1 MLKCTSRHGWDVWES
16 GADIE
21 GKKQCPRQDRLE
33 LDFELSKFPRV
44 AGCLGWFSLLL
55 EARLSLASSHRLYD
69 VDLSLLS
76 IWSPC
81 IDYINNLG
89 ASAVD
94 MESEIL
100 SLSRRFQSSR
110 HKGQAIHWIA
120 KDLQWRQLTRAWTWL
135 GIHWMPC
142 GEGACSAEALRL
154 RRWKSSL
161 QHWPEPLQQT
171 LEKEGQERDLPKPLC
186 LWETFL
192 RSLTWRVVCKYSK
205 SDFLI
210 FSDPF
215 QGSYKEVQ
223 FSLNLRLYIFL
234 NLSIRLQTLLYKRA
248 QRRFR

>member
-1 MLKCTSRHGWDVWES
+1 MFFLICVKCTSRHRWGCLGDW
-16 GADIE
+16 ADIE

-44 AGCLGWFSLLL
+44 AWCLRWFSLLL
-55 EARLSLASSHRLYD
+55 RAWLQSSFKPQTLWCS
-69 VDLSLLS
+69 LSLLS

-120 KDLQWRQLTRAWTWL
+120 KDLQWRQLARPGLDSEFTECHTERSLLCRDAQVTE
-135 GIHWMPC
+135 I
-142 GEGACSAEALRL
+142 
-154 RRWKSSL
+154 KSSL
-161 QHWPEPLQQT
+161 QHWPEPLQT
-171 LEKEGQERDLPKPLC
+171 FKKEGQEKDLPKPLC

-192 RSLTWRVVCKYSK
+192 CSLTWRVVCKYSK

-210 FSDPF
+210 ISDPVSGVL
-215 QGSYKEVQ
+215 QGTVQ
-223 FSLNLRLYIFL
+223 PESP
-234 NLSIRLQTLLYKRA
+234 TLH
-248 QRRFR
+248 F